1 METDASIRK
10 IAESNGFRL
19 NSDHHYNELLGMPY
33 SIDFYIEEYNKD
45 AVISAVRNER
55 SLTKR
60 ILMIQKEY
68 GIYDNETGELMEM
81 RYDLPNELREIYEED
96 TGKLDELQS

>member
-1 METDASIRK
+1 
-10 IAESNGFRL
+10 
-19 NSDHHYNELLGMPY
+19 
-33 SIDFYIEEYNKD
+33 
-45 AVISAVRNER
+45 
-55 SLTKR
+55 
-60 ILMIQKEY
+60 MIQKEY